1 MSEKVAEKAI
11 RADVLMRIP
20 GKNQIREAKAINV
33 KIDIPAVVAAEH
45 DRLEKLLAAD
55 DVEGLITRY
64 PIRETPALGRIAEQL
79 GFQDREQYEA
89 AVLKLLID
97 DAEALAFIRSL
108 FDDLSAQLA
117 A

>member
-1 MSEKVAEKAI
+1 MSEKVAEKAV
-11 RADVLMRIP
+11 RADLLTQIP
-20 GKNQIREAKAINV
+20 GKNQIREAKPINV
-33 KIDIPAVVAAEH
+33 VIDIPAVVAAEL
-45 DRLEKLLAAD
+45 DRLKKLLGAD
-55 DVEGLITRY
+55 DVERLISRY

-79 GFQDREQYEA
+79 GFRDREQYEA

-97 DAEALAFIRSL
+97 DAEALAFMRSL